1 MSEPFVTYEPGVPL
15 PEKACEKCGGT
26 GQVEFCA
33 AKKPGPIGA
42 LPKPPVCF
50 SCPVCHGA
58 GKAPLRVLVEE
69 GDWPDCGVDIPGVT
83 WFKINAPDSL
93 AVLLREGGGFD
104 SANIYHGLR
113 IRTQADVAHIADL
126 VLLPGN
132 KFLLVEPE
140 EVIDLTGFLAGI
152 GWVVVRIPREA
163 AQHNPNEDAY
173 SQTVEYIARFIDRR
187 KWAKSIVNDCH
198 ELGVPV
204 YCQELGVFEEGI

>member
-1 MSEPFVTYEPGVPL
+1 MSNPNTPFVTYEPGVPL
-15 PEKACEKCGGT
+15 PEKVCKKCEGRG
-26 GQVEFCA
+26 ENRF
-33 AKKPGPIGA
+33 GPPEMSGREHHNPCVI
-42 LPKPPVCF
+42 
-50 SCPVCHGA
+50 CHGT